1 MNITPTSIDD
11 VRIVQPRR
19 IGDAR
24 GWFEETW
31 RADAIAAAGI
41 DVTFVQDNQSFSAKA
56 GTVRGLHFQL
66 PPFAQAKLVRVVS
79 GAILDVAVD
88 LRRTSPSFGRHVTAE
103 LSAANWRQIWVPRGY
118 AHGFLTLEPDTEVLY
133 KVDAEYHAASD
144 GGIAW
149 DDPALGIPW
158 PLPPGG
164 PILSEKDRAAPRLAA
179 ARPVFPPGS
188 W

>member
-1 MNITPTSIDD
+1 MIITPTPIDA

-31 RADAIAAAGI
+31 RADAFAAAGI

-88 LRRTSPSFGRHVTAE
+88 LRRGSPTFGRHVAVRLDSENGTQ
-103 LSAANWRQIWVPRGY
+103 LFIPVGF
-118 AHGFLTLEPDTEVLY
+118 AHGFCTLVENTAVSY
-133 KVDAEYHAASD
+133 KVSGVYSREHDR
-144 GGIAW
+144 GMRW
-149 DDPALGIPW
+149 NDPALGIDW
-158 PLPPGG
+158 PVSEDEAQ
-164 PILSEKDRAAPRLAA
+164 LSDKDRIAPLLAELGD
-179 ARPVFPPGS
+179 RF
-188 W
+188 